1 MPVSVSANAPLSVSF
16 REVNMTKI
24 SVAALLVAG
33 LVVGVAP
40 NTFAR
45 GGRLLQGAQ
54 KCETQTQSAQS
65 DPECIAL
72 KKQEADKQRAT
83 APADTTKSDHPVG
96 NK

>member
-1 MPVSVSANAPLSVSF
+1 
-16 REVNMTKI
+16 MTKI
-24 SVAALLVAG
+24 SVAALLVSG

-40 NTFAR
+40 NAFAR
-45 GGRLLQGAQ
+45 GARPPHLQGAQ

-72 KKQEADKQRAT
+72 KKHEADKQRPT